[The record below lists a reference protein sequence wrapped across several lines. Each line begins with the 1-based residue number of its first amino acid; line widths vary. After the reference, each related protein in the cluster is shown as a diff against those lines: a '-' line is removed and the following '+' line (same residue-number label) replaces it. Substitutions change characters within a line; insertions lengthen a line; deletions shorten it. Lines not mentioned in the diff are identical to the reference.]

1 MKKIPLSI
9 PQLSGNEWKYV
20 KECLDTSWV
29 SSAGNFV
36 DQFEKEIA
44 KYTGSKYAISC
55 VNGTSALQVSLKL
68 ADVLPGDEVIVPTL
82 TFIAPINAV
91 SYNAA
96 KPIFMD
102 SDDYYNIDVDKTID
116 FIKNETKFKNGFT
129 INKSTQKRISALI
142 PVHVWGN
149 GVWMD
154 ELFSL
159 CKDRNINIVE
169 DASESLGTI
178 YSEGNFSGKH
188 SGTVG
193 LLGCLSFNGNKII
206 TTGGGGMILTDNKN
220 VNQMARYLT
229 TQAKDDP
236 VQYIHNQIGYNFRL
250 TNIQAA
256 LGIAQLEQLPKFLNN
271 KDRIFK
277 RYVDAFDDIKGL
289 KLAKG
294 PKYAINNHWMNLLY
308 IYNNDENEIKRE
320 KAMLKFKKNGIETRP
335 VWQLN
340 HLQNPYKNCQN
351 YKIDKAN
358 NLHRNSL
365 CLPSSS
371 SLSDLD
377 IDKIINICNKI

>member
-29 SSAGNFV
+29 SSAGSFV
-36 DQFEKEIA
+36 VQFEKEIA

-351 YKIDKAN
+351 YKIEKAY